1 MEKIKRLLF
10 VSPSLTYG
18 GAERVVSIL
27 TSELANEGYEVSLI
41 LYDKMDKEYPVSSD
55 VSVEYLPHRNKNE
68 LSILY
73 KYRKLMYLRG
83 LIKRINPDII
93 IPFLPYPV
101 EHCYY
106 ATLGMG
112 IPMVVTVRNNPA
124 VEPSTEKMRKRRN
137 KIARKSAGVFLQNME
152 QMDYFSNDIK
162 KKCFVIPNPMTKE
175 VLGYECK
182 QKRYITNFICVGSFK
197 EQKNHA
203 LLISAFEKAAKI
215 KDDIR
220 LDLVGSGKLES
231 QIARLIR
238 DKGLQDKIHML
249 GNTSKVTQELVSH
262 DCFVLSS
269 DFEGMPN
276 ALMEAMSVG
285 LPCISTKCPTGP
297 NELIGDDE
305 RGILVKVGDV
315 DSLSKAMI
323 EVCNNSDT
331 AYRKGALARKYMVE
345 KFSPEQ
351 ICKQLMS
358 ELEGIV

>member
-1 MEKIKRLLF
+1 MEKIKKLLF

-41 LYDKMDKEYPVSSD
+41 LYDKMDKEYQVSSD
-55 VSVEYLPHRNKNE
+55 VLVEYLPHRNKNE
-68 LSILY
+68 LGVLY
-73 KYRKLMYLRG
+73 KFRKLMYLRG

-106 ATLGMG
+106 ATIGMG

-124 VEPSTEKMRKRRN
+124 VEPYTEKMRKRRN

-175 VLGYECK
+175 VLGYECER
-182 QKRYITNFICVGSFK
+182 KRYITKFICVGSFK

-220 LDLVGSGKLES
+220 LDLVGSGKLEP
-231 QIARLIR
+231 QIARLIK
-238 DKGLQDKIHML
+238 DKGLQDKVHML
-249 GNTSKVTQELVSH
+249 GNTSKVAQELVSH

-297 NELIGDDE
+297 SELIGDDE

-323 EVCNNSDT
+323 EVYNNSDT

-351 ICKQLMS
+351 ICKQLIS